1 MGYGYKSR
9 WLTNGMLHL
18 LQKATKTPSHI
29 PAKTRSVFFALRLF
43 ASLNPRKFDFGR
55 HLRLPSLRMTYSGF
69 IWWYVLEKT
78 AGDHWSPLQ

>member
-1 MGYGYKSR
+1 MGYGYKFR

-29 PAKTRSVFFALRLF
+29 PAALWRLALRLF

-78 AGDHWSPLQ
+78 AGDQWSPLQ